1 MVANISTNSS
11 MVKYDL
17 SILSLSLYPFSLSL
31 SRPSEAYIT
40 TTVSGKNLSLQALL
54 GLPLDWPLK

>member
-1 MVANISTNSS
+1 MVANISTDSS

-17 SILSLSLYPFSLSL
+17 SILSLLLSPFSL

-54 GLPLDWPLK
+54 RLLLDWPLK